1 MAKFIIIIVMF
12 FPNFEDYLGGNTFIV
27 SHKHDKELLFETQI
41 ECFDYIT
48 ENISDLVWFGK
59 ETYSYIEG
67 AEVSEFL
74 CVTKED
80 SKEFEKIEKE
90 KREEGVDA

>member
-27 SHKHDKELLFETQI
+27 SHKHDKELVFETQI
-41 ECFDYIT
+41 ECFEYVT
-48 ENISDLVWFGK
+48 ENISDLLLFGK
-59 ETYSYIEG
+59 ETYSDIEG

-74 CVTKED
+74 CVTKEE
-80 SKEFEKIEKE
+80 SEEFEKIEKE
-90 KREEGVDA
+90 EREEGVDT

>member
-48 ENISDLVWFGK
+48 ENISDLVLFGK

-74 CVTKED
+74 CVTKAD
-80 SKEFEKIEKE
+80 SEEFKKPKE
-90 KREEGVDA
+90 EEGVDT

>member
-1 MAKFIIIIVMF
+1 MF

-27 SHKHDKELLFETQI
+27 SHKHDKELVFETQI

-48 ENISDLVWFGK
+48 ENISDLVLFGK
-59 ETYSYIEG
+59 ETYSHIEG

-74 CVTKED
+74 CVTKAD
-80 SKEFEKIEKE
+80 SEEFKKPKKEERGI
-90 KREEGVDA
+90 DA

>member
-12 FPNFEDYLGGNTFIV
+12 FPNFEEYLGGNTFIV

-48 ENISDLVWFGK
+48 ENISDLVLFGK

-90 KREEGVDA
+90 KRKEGVDA

>member
-27 SHKHDKELLFETQI
+27 SHKHVKELLFETQI

-48 ENISDLVWFGK
+48 ENISDLVLFGK

>member
-48 ENISDLVWFGK
+48 ENISDLVLFGK

-67 AEVSEFL
+67 AEVSEFF
-74 CVTKED
+74 CVTKAD
-80 SKEFEKIEKE
+80 SEEFKKP
-90 KREEGVDA
+90 KKEEGFDT

>member
-27 SHKHDKELLFETQI
+27 SHEHDKELLFETQI

-48 ENISDLVWFGK
+48 ENISNLVLFGK

-67 AEVSEFL
+67 AEVSEFF
-74 CVTKED
+74 CITKEE
-80 SKEFEKIEKE
+80 SKEFQKAEEEKGI
-90 KREEGVDA
+90 DA

>member
-1 MAKFIIIIVMF
+1 MAIFIIIIIMF

-48 ENISDLVWFGK
+48 ENISDLVLFGK

>member
-27 SHKHDKELLFETQI
+27 SHKHDKELVFETQI

-48 ENISDLVWFGK
+48 ENISDLVLFGK
-59 ETYSYIEG
+59 ETYSHIEG

-74 CVTKED
+74 CVTKAD
-80 SKEFEKIEKE
+80 SEEFKKPKKEERGI
-90 KREEGVDA
+90 DA

>member
-12 FPNFEDYLGGNTFIV
+12 FPNFEDYLGCNTFIV

-48 ENISDLVWFGK
+48 ENISDLVLFGK